1 MLEHVSSYKYTYI
14 YALNI
19 FECPSFVGNVLVS
32 HCGTGATSVLS
43 NVPFMKARLAI
54 FPTPHVPLLVAML
67 SY

>member
-1 MLEHVSSYKYTYI
+1 MSKFCGQCIHI
-14 YALNI
+14 
-19 FECPSFVGNVLVS
+19 LVS

-54 FPTPHVPLLVAML
+54 FPTPHVPLVAML